1 MNFNSDYVYLFNNN
15 PKSYSSTS
23 NKKYVTPENTLKI
36 KTEIETK
43 KIGSNN
49 SANSANSTNKSN
61 KVNIPVLSNEIY
73 NRMFLN
79 NNFKNMNDGIKR
91 FLTDFEDSKFNKF
104 QKIKLV
110 NLKEYTEFLKFQF
123 QAAINMKKEAEK
135 SMYSINKYLDFVIL
149 SNDDI
154 SSSYLGGFEN
164 KYKINEVTIP
174 DLTGFTSKE
183 RTISQMN
190 ISIIFLLIN
199 NFLELNDIKLN
210 KCIEYLL
217 GFISS
222 ELNKQ
227 DTIFIELKNYNQ
239 DNIPIIKN
247 ISNFYFLLNSLLDNG
262 KFNLNK
268 FLSLTK
274 PKITNRSGGADSI
287 NYKKA
292 VELLKKRI
300 NSGKDKNKKKTS
312 SNKKEDDIDKK
323 IKYILNYEAILEP
336 SINIKNYEDLKEK
349 LRKTWWKEKFDN
361 ILYKDL
367 EKLNKDDTYKI
378 PKLLESNGVTAVDLK
393 ILSPELLKGDINIII
408 KKIKTKNSSISK
420 NDKNYLNEIFKNIFS
435 NEESSIVKIFNS
447 ESENK
452 FLSLKDFYTNEKID
466 TSNIISKGD
475 DYFYYNIIQKIYSEY
490 DKYYQNY
497 NIQNLI
503 PKKSN
508 LEEQKQQQKISINV
522 LKGIGNY
529 CNIVRKILDNTIKRI
544 YSNDVMVR
552 ERNIINKMKREE
564 AQQQLLKQQ
573 QLLQQEK
580 LLQQQ
585 QLLQKEKLLQQQ
597 QLLQQEK
604 LSNQSIQKP
613 PEEKIEQSNKKKLK
627 KKKNKDKDKDKDK
640 NSKKNK
646 KDKKN

>member
-15 PKSYSSTS
+15 SKSYSSTS
-23 NKKYVTPENTLKI
+23 NKKYTTPENTLKI
-36 KTEIETK
+36 KAEIETK

-49 SANSANSTNKSN
+49 SANSANSANSTN

-91 FLTDFEDSKFNKF
+91 FLTDFEDNKFNKF

-164 KYKINEVTIP
+164 KYKINEITIP

-217 GFISS
+217 EFISS

-227 DTIFIELKNYNQ
+227 NTIFIELKNYNQ

-274 PKITNRSGGADSI
+274 PKITNRSGGANSI

-292 VELLKKRI
+292 IELLKKRI

-367 EKLNKDDTYKI
+367 EKLDKDDTYKGI
-378 PKLLESNGVTAVDLK
+378 PKLLESNGQTAVDLK
-393 ILSPELLKGDINIII
+393 NLSPELQKGDINIII
-408 KKIKTKNSSISK
+408 KKIKIKNSSISK
-420 NDKNYLNEIFKNIFS
+420 NDLYYLNGIFKNIFS
-435 NEESSIVKIFNS
+435 NKDSSILKIFDP

-452 FLSLKDFYTNEKID
+452 FLSLKDFYTNQKID
-466 TSNIISKGD
+466 TSDIISKD
-475 DYFYYNIIQKIYSEY
+475 NNYYYNIIQKIYIEY

-508 LEEQKQQQKISINV
+508 LEEQKQQQKISINI

-552 ERNIINKMKREE
+552 ERNLINKMKREE
-564 AQQQLLKQQ
+564 AQQKIQQ
-573 QLLQQEK
+573 QAQQK
-580 LLQQQ
+580 AQQQ
-585 QLLQKEKLLQQQ
+585 AQQQAQQKAEQKAEQQVLPQQNRKQITEKSSNKSIKQLNKEKL
-597 QLLQQEK
+597 E
-604 LSNQSIQKP
+604 
-613 PEEKIEQSNKKKLK
+613 NKELI
-627 KKKNKDKDKDKDK
+627 
-640 NSKKNK
+640 NK
-646 KDKKN
+646 KDKKKKKKK